1 MRIMQLFDDNCLG
14 GVLMR
19 LFKKDNETNN
29 SYKLNRITKPIN
41 FLFNLIFTIGAL
53 VAILPFIYVIMISV
67 SSKESITKYGYQF
80 IPKIFSLDAYEFLW
94 NERSTIF
101 GSLGIS
107 VLVTVAGTILGLI
120 LTSAMGYA
128 LSRPE
133 YKLKNFLTWVVF
145 IPMIFGGGMV
155 ASYVVNANVLHL
167 KDTLWVLIVP
177 LSVSSYNIVICKT
190 FFKTSIPDSI
200 VEAAKIDGAN
210 QLGIYTRIILPISK
224 PLLATIGLFL
234 SFGYWN
240 DWFQSSLY
248 ISNTKLLSLQA
259 LLNSIQKNVEFLATN
274 PAGGLSLQQ
283 YRSLMPTE
291 SARMAIAVI
300 IVVPIACA
308 YPYFQ
313 RYFVSGLT
321 IGSVKG

>member
-1 MRIMQLFDDNCLG
+1 MKPFGKNNDID
-14 GVLMR
+14 
-19 LFKKDNETNN
+19 N
-29 SYKLNRITKPIN
+29 SYKLNRISKPVN
-41 FLFNLIFTIGAL
+41 FLFNIVFAIGAL
-53 VAILPFIYVIMISV
+53 VAIIPFFFVIMISI
-67 SSKESITKYGYQF
+67 SSKESITKWGYQF
-80 IPKIFSLDAYEFLW
+80 IPKIISFDAYLFLW

-101 GSLGIS
+101 GAFGIS
-107 VLVTVAGTILGLI
+107 LLVTVLGTVIGLI
-120 LTSAMGYA
+120 LTSAMGYS
-128 LSRPE
+128 LSRSE
-133 YKLKNFLTWVVF
+133 FKLKGFLTWVVF

-155 ASYVVNANVLHL
+155 ASYVVNVNLLHL
-167 KDTLWVLIVP
+167 KDTVWVLILP
-177 LSVSSYNIVICKT
+177 LAVSSYNVVICKT

-210 QLGIYTRIILPISK
+210 QLGIFTRIILPISK

-248 ISNTKLLSLQA
+248 INDNKLISLQA
-259 LLNSIQKNVEFLATN
+259 LLNNIQRNVEYLASN
-274 PAGGLSLQQ
+274 PSAGLSLQE
-283 YRSLMPTE
+283 YKNLMPTE
-291 SARMAIAVI
+291 SARMAIAVM

-308 YPYFQ
+308 YPFFQ

>member
-1 MRIMQLFDDNCLG
+1 
-14 GVLMR
+14 
-19 LFKKDNETNN
+19 
-29 SYKLNRITKPIN
+29 
-41 FLFNLIFTIGAL
+41 
-53 VAILPFIYVIMISV
+53 
-67 SSKESITKYGYQF
+67 
-80 IPKIFSLDAYEFLW
+80 
-94 NERSTIF
+94 
-101 GSLGIS
+101 
-107 VLVTVAGTILGLI
+107 
-120 LTSAMGYA
+120 
-128 LSRPE
+128 
-133 YKLKNFLTWVVF
+133 
-145 IPMIFGGGMV
+145 
-155 ASYVVNANVLHL
+155 
-167 KDTLWVLIVP
+167 
-177 LSVSSYNIVICKT
+177 
-190 FFKTSIPDSI
+190 

>member
-1 MRIMQLFDDNCLG
+1 
-14 GVLMR
+14 
-19 LFKKDNETNN
+19 
-29 SYKLNRITKPIN
+29 LNRISKPIN
-41 FLFNLIFTIGAL
+41 FLFNVVFILGAL
-53 VAILPFIYVIMISV
+53 AAILPFIFVIMISV
-67 SSKESITKYGYQF
+67 SSKQSIAKWGYQF
-80 IPKIFSLDAYEFLW
+80 IPKMFSLSAYEFLW
-94 NERSTIF
+94 NERITIF
-101 GSLGIS
+101 NAFSIS
-107 VLVTVAGTILGLI
+107 VFVTVAGTILGLI

-128 LSRPE
+128 LSRAE
-133 YKLKNFLTWVVF
+133 FKLKGFLTWVIF

-155 ASYVVNANVLHL
+155 ASYVVNVNLLNL
-167 KDTLWVLIVP
+167 KDSIWVLILP

-200 VEAAKIDGAN
+200 VEAAKIDGAS
-210 QLGIYTRIILPISK
+210 QLGIFTRIILPISK

-248 ISNTKLLSLQA
+248 ITNTKLISLQA
-259 LLNSIQKNVEFLATN
+259 LLNNIQKNVEFLATN
-274 PAGGLSLQQ
+274 PTAGLSLQQ
-283 YRSLMPTE
+283 YRSLMPSE

-308 YPYFQ
+308 YPFFQ